1 MLRDLYLLGE
11 GKLLL
16 DHDLKFLQ
24 ADDIHR
30 IDWFHMQHVVHQNR
44 DYTHQNEAIIPKERK
59 VQNSID
65 MFLLVEER
73 ISLDHDLRFA
83 PVDDTHR
90 IDWIHILRIVLQ
102 TPNHKDRIEATI
114 INERITNDVNRF
126 CYFSKRKFC

>member
-44 DYTHQNEAIIPKERK
+44 DYTHQNEAIIPKEKKR
-59 VQNSID
+59 
-65 MFLLVEER
+65 FR
-73 ISLDHDLRFA
+73 I
-83 PVDDTHR
+83 
-90 IDWIHILRIVLQ
+90 Q
-102 TPNHKDRIEATI
+102 
-114 INERITNDVNRF
+114 
-126 CYFSKRKFC
+126 